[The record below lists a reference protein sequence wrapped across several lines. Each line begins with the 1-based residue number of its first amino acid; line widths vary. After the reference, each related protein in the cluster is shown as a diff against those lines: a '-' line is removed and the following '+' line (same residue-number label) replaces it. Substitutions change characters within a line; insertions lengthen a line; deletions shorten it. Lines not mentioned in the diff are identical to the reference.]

1 MSKATKFG
9 MIKKKKKLLFF
20 FLGIMVTDLEEILTM
35 LFDLLIT
42 WSWELT

>member
-1 MSKATKFG
+1 
-9 MIKKKKKLLFF
+9 MITWYDKKKKKTF
-20 FLGIMVTDLEEILTM
+20 FLFLGMMVTDLEGILTM